1 MLCLRVVWIEYMDLV
16 SLWAGTLVTA
26 RPFWPTGDVVA
37 GILQMPLEILEH
49 IALLL
54 ARSGK
59 YPLACMPCL

>member
-1 MLCLRVVWIEYMDLV
+1 MDLV